1 MKIKISKF
9 WIALSLFTTVTLFTG
24 AALAQVKSLDRVV
37 VIVDEDVIMQSQLDS
52 RMQEVMQTVGKRGGE
67 LPARDVLEKQVL
79 DRLILED
86 LQVQLAHRYGIPAD
100 DDEVNAAVIEIAK
113 NNGLN
118 MSQFQQALKNE
129 GLTLNELRNQVRRDM
144 LISRVRQR
152 AIGEKIHITD
162 QEVQNFLNS
171 EMGKLQLSEEYYLAS
186 ILVPVRQGSSFAEV
200 QKAEEKVLSIYKQLQ
215 NGADFHRL
223 AMSTSGGD
231 RALDGGDI
239 GWRRAAQLPPP
250 FDQMINGMKVGDFT
264 QPVSTPGGLII
275 LKVMNKRGGNK
286 YLQDEISVRH
296 ILLKPSPLRS
306 EEETK
311 KAIERLSQRIS
322 NGEDFAQLAKKF
334 SDDPSSAQRGG
345 SLNWIEP
352 NALVPEFRQ
361 VMEATPVGEISKP
374 FQSRYG
380 WHILQ
385 VEGRRSTDNTAEYR
399 KQQAMNALYERKY
412 EQELPIWLQ
421 QLRDDAYIEV
431 KQ

>member
-9 WIALSLFTTVTLFTG
+9 WGVALMAVTLYSGVTC
-24 AALAQVKSLDRVV
+24 AQVKNLDRVV
-37 VIVDEDVIMQSQLDS
+37 AIVDEDVIMQSQLDN
-52 RMQEVMQTVGKRGGE
+52 RVKEVTATVSKRGGE
-67 LPARDVLEKQVL
+67 LPPHDVLVKQVL

-86 LQVQLAHRYGIPAD
+86 LQVQLARRYGIPAD
-100 DDEVNAAVIEIAK
+100 DDEVSAAVIEIAK
-113 NNGLN
+113 NNGLTIP
-118 MSQFQQALKNE
+118 QFQMALRKE
-129 GLTLNELRNQVRRDM
+129 GLTMNELRNQIRRDM

-152 AIGEKIHITD
+152 ALSEKIHITD

-186 ILVPVRQGSSFAEV
+186 ILVPVRQGSSYV
-200 QKAEEKVLSIYKQLQ
+200 DVKKAEDKVLAIYKQLQ

-223 AMSTSGGD
+223 AMSASGGD
-231 RALDGGDI
+231 RAIDGGDI
-239 GWRRAAQLPPP
+239 GWRKAAQLPPP

-275 LKVMNKRGGNK
+275 LKVMDKRGGSK
-286 YLQDEISVRH
+286 VLQDEISVRH

-306 EEETK
+306 EEETQ
-311 KAIERLSQRIS
+311 KAIERLSQRLS

-334 SDDPSSAQRGG
+334 SDDPGSAQRGG

-361 VMEATPVGEISKP
+361 VMESTPVGEISKP

-421 QLRDDAYIEV
+421 QLRDDAYVEI
-431 KQ
+431 KL